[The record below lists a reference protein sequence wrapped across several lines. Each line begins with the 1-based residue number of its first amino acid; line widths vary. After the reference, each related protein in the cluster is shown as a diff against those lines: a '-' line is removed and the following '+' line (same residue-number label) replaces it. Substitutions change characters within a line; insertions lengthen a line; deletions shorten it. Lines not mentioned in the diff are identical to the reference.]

1 MLINPLGKV
10 KLVLAT
16 NGTGQVSL
24 QCSPH
29 QTDTTAADKIK
40 ESVQTN
46 RRMNWMAKVQSPLSV
61 LVLSSGL

>member
-10 KLVLAT
+10 KLMLAT
-16 NGTGQVSL
+16 KGIGQVPL
-24 QCSPH
+24 QYSPH

-40 ESVQTN
+40 ESAQSN
-46 RRMNWMAKVQSPLSV
+46 RCMNWMAKAQSPLSV